1 MPSITG
7 LATTVALIAV
17 ENKIP
22 EVSNLVKK
30 TNYGAKISD
39 IETKYFT
46 KLHCNKFTRNILD
59 GKIKVKELIEK
70 SAIAGFINNADLN
83 KKEATLAT
91 KGELKVEKD
100 KIIKLETFDSGY
112 FCLKS
117 YFKDDGTQNY
127 LVF

>member
-59 GKIKVKELIEK
+59 AKIKK
-70 SAIAGFINNADLN
+70 
-83 KKEATLAT
+83 
-91 KGELKVEKD
+91 
-100 KIIKLETFDSGY
+100 
-112 FCLKS
+112 
-117 YFKDDGTQNY
+117 
-127 LVF
+127 

>member
-22 EVSNLVKK
+22 EVSDLVKK

-59 GKIKVKELIEK
+59 AKIKVKELIEK